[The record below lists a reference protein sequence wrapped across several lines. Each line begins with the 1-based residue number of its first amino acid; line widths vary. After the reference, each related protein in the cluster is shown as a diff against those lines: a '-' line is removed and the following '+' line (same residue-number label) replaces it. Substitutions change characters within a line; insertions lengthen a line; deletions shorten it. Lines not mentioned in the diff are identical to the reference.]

1 VRWPVTKR
9 AFPTQLWTPSYL
21 RPGVLTSYAQSVDA
35 YACAYAGIQLR
46 ERFCENT
53 DPGGLAAGAFS
64 SRTAHS

>member
-1 VRWPVTKR
+1 M
-9 AFPTQLWTPSYL
+9 
-21 RPGVLTSYAQSVDA
+21 LTSYAQSVDA

-64 SRTAHS
+64 SRTAHR